1 MTTTNNKRVI
11 LRKEGNPIPTLSKW
25 KYPLWKLAI
34 DLSLSEL
41 SMLIIKRS
49 YDIKY
54 ETSQEKIK
62 DLRGEI
68 LLLNDA
74 YKIKKRENLNI
85 DKSKEVI
92 HIGYSDIENPTIS
105 TLAEDIIAKLNYSQ
119 NTLFKTEVI
128 AISNKIDIDCDD
140 EILAT
145 CIVKCVL
152 DKYNSKFDES
162 ELLKIHNIP
171 EILFYKCFITVSLWC
186 DRNYWRR

>member
-11 LRKEGNPIPTLSKW
+11 LRKRGDPISKSA
-25 KYPLWKLAI
+25 KSNYPLWRLATT
-34 DLSLSEL
+34 LSLSEL
-41 SMLIIKRS
+41 TILMTKRK
-49 YDIKY
+49 YEMRY
-54 ETSQEKIK
+54 ETSPEIVKNM
-62 DLRGEI
+62 RREI

-119 NTLFKTEVI
+119 NTLFKEEVI
-128 AISNKIDIDCDD
+128 AISNKIDINCSD

-152 DKYNSKFDES
+152 DKYHSKYDES
-162 ELLKIHNIP
+162 ELLKIY
-171 EILFYKCFITVSLWC
+171 EIQEITFYKHLITVSLWLE
-186 DRNYWRR
+186 RNYWKK